1 MIILRLFA
9 EFFLIGLL
17 AFGGGMAT
25 LPFLQDLS
33 VRTGWYTA
41 AELTDMIAISEA
53 TPGPIG
59 VNLATYTGFRVAGI
73 SGVFAATFG
82 VVAPSVIIILIITK
96 VLQKF
101 RENKDVD
108 SAFYGLRPASCALI
122 CSSALLLLRSV
133 LFPAAADI
141 AALSGVLAREKITAF
156 AQSLDWRALILLA
169 VLIPPVLKTKLHPLI
184 FLAIAA
190 VVGII
195 IKL

>member
-1 MIILRLFA
+1 MIFLRLFA

-25 LPFLQDLS
+25 VPYLQELS
-33 VRTGWYTA
+33 GRTGWFTA
-41 AELTDMIAISEA
+41 SELTDMIAISEA

-59 VNLATYTGFRVAGI
+59 INLATYAGFNTAGI
-73 SGVFAATFG
+73 PGVLAATIG
-82 VVAPSVIIILIITK
+82 IVTPSVVIILIVAK

-122 CSSALLLLRSV
+122 CASAVTLLRSA
-133 LFPAAADI
+133 LFTP
-141 AALSGVLAREKITAF
+141 TF
-156 AQSLDWRALILLA
+156 DWRALILL
-169 VLIPPVLKTKLHPLI
+169 VLLIPPVLKTELHPLV
-184 FLAIAA
+184 FLGISA